1 MQQKSLTLQEAITP
15 GGVLVVLK
23 KPPKTL
29 NDAKTILSDLIA
41 AYCRG
46 AVVGESAKTLGYL
59 LTVFVQLSTAAD
71 LETRLDKLETA
82 FNKGGKR

>member
-1 MQQKSLTLQEAITP
+1 MSTRTLQEEITP
-15 GGVLVVLK
+15 GGVLVVIR

-71 LETRLDKLETA
+71 LETRLDKIEKTLTQ
-82 FNKGGKR
+82 KGPK